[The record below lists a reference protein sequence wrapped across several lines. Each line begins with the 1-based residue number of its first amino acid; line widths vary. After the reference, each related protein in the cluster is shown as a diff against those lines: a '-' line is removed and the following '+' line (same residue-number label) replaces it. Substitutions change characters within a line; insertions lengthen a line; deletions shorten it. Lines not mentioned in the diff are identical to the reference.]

1 MPISY
6 QKLLKKFKEKNITSY
21 TIKKE
26 KIIGQATWK
35 KIHENGHIDTR
46 TIETLCEY
54 FNCQPGDIIEYIPK
68 KKKSSA
74 YQECLES
81 HLKALEEMDAMTEK
95 ETQFPL

>member
-6 QKLLKKFKEKNITSY
+6 KKLLKLFKDKNITSY

-46 TIETLCEY
+46 TIESLCKY
-54 FNCQPGDIIEYIPK
+54 LNSQPGDILEYIEDDELTDQ
-68 KKKSSA
+68 S
-74 YQECLES
+74 
-81 HLKALEEMDAMTEK
+81 
-95 ETQFPL
+95 

>member
-6 QKLLKKFKEKNITSY
+6 KKLLKLFKDKNITSY

-46 TIETLCEY
+46 NLVI
-54 FNCQPGDIIEYIPK
+54 FWNI
-68 KKKSSA
+68 
-74 YQECLES
+74 
-81 HLKALEEMDAMTEK
+81 
-95 ETQFPL
+95 